1 MPAIVANRG
10 GLPILGWVTLSVAA
24 LTCGTVILASLQGPP
39 TVTIDE
45 ILDRNTLADPKEGE
59 TFDLG
64 GLGGSPVI
72 IAFLGDCASCS
83 IHKTNFNDLK
93 QTGGYRVVGL
103 YEPGAVL
110 ANVTSEFSWL
120 KLAED
125 ESGLHEQLNV
135 YYMPRAYAFD
145 GLNRLIALQGPSE
158 QLASFVQRIG
168 GKL

>member
-1 MPAIVANRG
+1 MPPTVANRG
-10 GLPILGWVTLSVAA
+10 GLRILGWVTLAVAA

-45 ILDRNTLADPKEGE
+45 IADRNTLSDPKEGK

-64 GLGGSPVI
+64 GFGGSPVI

-103 YEPGAVL
+103 YEPGAAL
-110 ANVTSEFSWL
+110 ANVASEFSWL
-120 KLAED
+120 KLEED
-125 ESGLHEQLNV
+125 KSGLHDQLNV
-135 YYMPRAYAFD
+135 YYKPRAYAFD
-145 GLNRLIALQGPSE
+145 GLNRLIALQGPNE
-158 QLASFVQRIG
+158 QLAAFVQRV
-168 GKL
+168 GKKI